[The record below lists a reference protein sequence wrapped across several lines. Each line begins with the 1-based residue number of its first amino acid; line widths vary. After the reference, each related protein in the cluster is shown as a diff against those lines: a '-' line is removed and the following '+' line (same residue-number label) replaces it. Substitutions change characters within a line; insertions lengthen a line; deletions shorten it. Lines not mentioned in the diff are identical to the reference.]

1 MGPSTL
7 SSHKVR
13 LLTSPPLSVS
23 RVLTLLPFAITDETP
38 TPPQTPNPR
47 VHVTPPS
54 NYNSLQDVSEQM
66 TDDPSATP
74 PTKIAPIP
82 FFFAPAESADLPPPL
97 VAIAEPTRPS
107 LARQNTSPESG
118 LAARRAASGKLPN
131 KALLSLQQM
140 RFETSNSATGLGV
153 GPGSAGFEGME
164 GISPGFQPGAGM
176 SLRLALG
183 LGHDEKEGGKEAG
196 SSSRPTTPTGE
207 NSPTML
213 GSPSLLRSPSHRRR
227 SPLPRS
233 PGASFVADP
242 FASPEVKIPPS
253 LRGSKILDKLNLS
266 SSTLNSPL
274 SPTRERPSPYPA
286 PPSPLIRTSAFTYSN
301 TGPLTPLTPSHIPGA
316 PALGGGSSFDW
327 FSYSMPDSPGCPTP
341 PTSVK
346 GAYSS
351 DNLSPTKQAFFL
363 PTPSSGGERQRHTL
377 PASPLGAGRFA
388 SESTNPFFST

>member
-1 MGPSTL
+1 MSQHDTTMGFPADEDDSFAYEDEPDL
-7 SSHKVR
+7 QEGVR
-13 LLTSPPLSVS
+13 NLSVS
-23 RVLTLLPFAITDETP
+23 SDGTIDSLVSQDETP
-38 TPPQTPNPR
+38 TPPQSPNPR

-54 NYNSLQDVSEQM
+54 NYHSLQDE
-66 TDDPSATP
+66 P
-74 PTKIAPIP
+74 
-82 FFFAPAESADLPPPL
+82 ADLPPP
-97 VAIAEPTRPS
+97 VAEIAAPIHPG

-164 GISPGFQPGAGM
+164 GISPGFQTAAGM
-176 SLRLALG
+176 NLRLALG
-183 LGHDEKEGGKEAG
+183 LGHDDKEGSKDAG
-196 SSSRPTTPTGE
+196 SSRPTTPTGE
-207 NSPTML
+207 NSPSML
-213 GSPSLLRSPSHRRR
+213 GSPSLLRSPSNRRR

-233 PGASFVADP
+233 PGASFVTDP

-266 SSTLNSPL
+266 PSTLNSPL
-274 SPTRERPSPYPA
+274 SPTPERPSPYPA

-301 TGPLTPLTPSHIPGA
+301 TGPLTPLTPSHVPGA
-316 PALGGGSSFDW
+316 PTLGGGSSFDW

-346 GAYSS
+346 GAYTS

-363 PTPSSGGERQRHTL
+363 PTPSPSGDRQRHPL

-388 SESTNPFFST
+388 SGSTNPFFSP